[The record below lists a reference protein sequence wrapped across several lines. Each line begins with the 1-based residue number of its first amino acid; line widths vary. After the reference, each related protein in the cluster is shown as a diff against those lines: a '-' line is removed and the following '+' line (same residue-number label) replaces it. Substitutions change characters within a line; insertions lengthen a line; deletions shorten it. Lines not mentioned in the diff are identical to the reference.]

1 MISIP
6 FETQKT
12 KISQKNQKISFL
24 PQISQKSKNFSL
36 SLKFIPAQTQ
46 TNRPTP
52 KIPKNPKKF
61 EISQPRFLPCLP
73 HTSANKK
80 ARTSRASLLH
90 YLIQTLSISIFTS
103 LLLSFKTLKNNKRFS
118 ALASGILT

>member
-1 MISIP
+1 MIYIP

-12 KISQKNQKISFL
+12 KISQKTQKISFL
-24 PQISQKSKNFSL
+24 PQNFPKIQKF
-36 SLKFIPAQTQ
+36 FAPTQTQ
-46 TNRPTP
+46 TTPPTLT
-52 KIPKNPKKF
+52 ISKNPKKF
-61 EISQPRFLPCLP
+61 EIPQPRFLPCLP
-73 HTSANKK
+73 HTSVNKK